1 MPDTRGA
8 AARWLPRIAKGS
20 YLKVERAGGV
30 LSLLHAEG
38 QRPTADDIARLL
50 DEAAEPPLPAARIS
64 HRPDGD
70 EGWLELLASGLTFDI
85 SGLRP
90 AAPVV
95 PEPALHLFGLSGDVR
110 DLALEGVLLAPGQ
123 HVASGA
129 AMLPV
134 VRVMNGLAARLAS
147 LPDVKAVCW
156 HPARSWMEPG
166 YFIRIVTGWLGGGAF
181 PALGLTALARTADG
195 LESSGLDFFTG
206 QELQIA
212 AREGEPPAATAKLA
226 ARVIDLL
233 VRQGPLC
240 EAIAIPGPDGEAL
253 LAEPGADGRIVKV
266 RRGA

>member
-1 MPDTRGA
+1 M
-8 AARWLPRIAKGS
+8 
-20 YLKVERAGGV
+20 
-30 LSLLHAEG
+30 SLLHAGG

-50 DEAAEPPLPAARIS
+50 DGAVEPPLPPARIS
-64 HRPDGD
+64 HRPDGG

-85 SGLRP
+85 SGLEP
-90 AAPVV
+90 AGPVF

-110 DLALEGVLLAPGQ
+110 DLALEAVTLAPGQ

-147 LPDVKAVCW
+147 LPGVRAVVW
-156 HPARSWMEPG
+156 HPARSWMEPE

-195 LESSGLDFFTG
+195 LESNGLDFFTG

-212 AREGEPPAATAKLA
+212 GREGEPPAAIARLA
-226 ARVIDLL
+226 ARIIDLL
-233 VRQGPLC
+233 VRQGPLR
-240 EAIAIPGPDGEAL
+240 ETIALPGPDGEEL
-253 LAEPGADGRIVKV
+253 LVEPAADGRIVKV